1 MIKNNLT
8 CLLIACTLIFSCSI
22 STNEEID
29 LDKQGERLS
38 ELSENF
44 LSPPN
49 SSRPG
54 AFWCWLNGDVT
65 KESITN
71 DLEEMK
77 DKGMARAEI
86 WDVEA
91 RNNTNGAF
99 GIGPAFLGDVSVEL
113 IKHALSEG
121 KRLDMRIGMIAS
133 SGWNAGGSWV
143 EPDWAAKAL
152 YSSETKIT
160 GGQAFSGVLNFPELP
175 EGCPLHQDGNPIYSR
190 EVAVIAIPD
199 HPDKKIKDLDDLVML
214 NEEFD
219 GKTLTWEV
227 PEGNWTVLRFVCSNT
242 GQHLIVPSPNS
253 DGLFIDFFDPN
264 ATKRHLRHILSR
276 LGITKENAKDAGLA
290 YLEFD
295 SMELDEATAWTDA
308 MDSIFKAHHN
318 YNILPL
324 LPVFNGWELPEGN
337 DKFLYDF
344 TKTISDQ
351 LILSHYQTGR
361 DFLAEYGI
369 DLVGEAGGP
378 GPPVWASCPVDA
390 LKALG
395 SVSIPR
401 GEFWV
406 QMARHIFLVKEVASA
421 SHIYGLGPVDAE
433 SFTTWRRWK
442 DAPHALKK
450 NLDRAFCEGLNSVT
464 IHTFANTRPE
474 FGFPGRAYHA
484 GIDINP
490 TATWWEQSKP
500 FMDYTSR
507 CSYLLAQGKFVGDVA
522 YYYGDGAPKFFPT
535 LQGDSLRPM
544 IADLNAGYDFDVVN
558 TDVILN
564 RMDAKD
570 GKLVMPDGLNYNLLV
585 LPNIEDIPESV
596 IQKVEKLIAA
606 GVNVLVQNPEIAKKF
621 KGGILTNNT
630 IDEGLAELSIAKDF
644 ARDENKL
651 DFIHRRLDGI
661 DLYFVSN
668 KTNGPIA
675 ETVEFR
681 TTNKQVE
688 FWDPVSSKQFSI
700 AGAQI
705 MDGITKAKL
714 KLPAYG
720 SAFIVFTG
728 IDRDLPTY
736 NEPLDIQATEIT
748 SPWKLSFP
756 ENWGAPAS
764 IELDKLISWTEHE
777 EKGINYFS
785 GTASYENGFTL
796 TKEAIESKK
805 AISIDLGEVYDVAE
819 ILVNGTSAGILWTKP
834 YKLNIEEFVK
844 EGENKLEVQITNL
857 WINRLTGDI
866 NLPEEEKFCR
876 TNRPPVTNTDTG
888 YGDLTWR
895 IQTSGLLG
903 PVVIKETTDKAQAP
917 PSE

>member
-8 CLLIACTLIFSCSI
+8 YLLIAYTLILSCSI
-22 STNEEID
+22 SSNKID
-29 LDKQGERLS
+29 SDKEADTLL

-44 LSPPN
+44 VSPPN

-91 RNNTNGAF
+91 RNNTDGAF
-99 GIGPAFLGDVSVEL
+99 GIGPEFLGDESVEL

-143 EPDWAAKAL
+143 TPDWAAKAL
-152 YSSETKIT
+152 YSSETKIK
-160 GGQAFSGVLNFPELP
+160 GGQVYAGSLAFPELP
-175 EGCPLHQDGNPIYSR
+175 EDCPKDENGMPIYSK
-190 EVAVIAIPD
+190 EVAVIAIPND
-199 HPDKKIKDLDDLVML
+199 PEKKIKDFSDLVIL
-214 NEEFD
+214 NKKFD
-219 GKTLTWEV
+219 GITLHWEV
-227 PEGNWTVLRFVCSNT
+227 PEGNWTVLRFICSNT

-253 DGLFIDFFDPN
+253 DGLFIDFFDPA
-264 ATKRHLRHILSR
+264 ATKEHLAHILGR
-276 LGITKENAKDAGLA
+276 LGITRENAKDKGLA

-295 SMELDEATAWTDA
+295 SMELDEATPWTA
-308 MDSIFKAHHN
+308 SMDSIFKSHHN
-318 YNILPL
+318 YDILKN
-324 LPVFNGWELPEGN
+324 LPAFNGWELPEGN
-337 DKFLYDF
+337 DEFLYDF
-344 TKTISDQ
+344 QKTVSDQ
-351 LILSHYQTGR
+351 LIASHYRTGR

-378 GPPVWASCPVDA
+378 GPPIWESCPVDA

-395 SVSIPR
+395 NVTIPR
-401 GEFWV
+401 GEFWHK
-406 QMARHIFLVKEVASA
+406 MNRHIFLVKEVASA
-421 SHIYGLGPVDAE
+421 SHIYGLEPVDAE

-442 DAPHALKK
+442 DSPRDLKK

-490 TATWWEQSKP
+490 TATWWQQARP
-500 FMDYTSR
+500 FMDYMSR
-507 CSYLLAQGKFVGDVA
+507 CSYMLAQGKFVGDVA

-535 LQGDSLRPM
+535 LQGDPKRPM
-544 IADLNAGYDFDVVN
+544 IEGLSAGYDFDVVN

-564 RMDAKD
+564 RMDSKE
-570 GKLVMPDGLNYNLLV
+570 GKIVFPDGLNYNLLV
-585 LPNIEDIPESV
+585 LPNIEDIPDNV
-596 IQKVEKLIAA
+596 IKKVEQLIELGA
-606 GVNVLVQNPEIAKKF
+606 NVLVQNPAIAKKI
-621 KGGILTNNT
+621 KGKLLTNSSIN
-630 IDEGLAELSIAKDF
+630 EALNKLSLAKDF
-644 ARDENKL
+644 SRDENKV
-651 DFIHRRLDGI
+651 DFIHRRIDGI
-661 DLYFVSN
+661 DMYYIAN
-668 KTNGPIA
+668 KTDQPVN

-681 TTNKQVE
+681 TTNQQVE
-688 FWDPVSSKQFSI
+688 LWDPVTSKQFSI
-700 AGAQI
+700 T
-705 MDGITKAKL
+705 DVESKNGITKANIKL
-714 KLPAYG
+714 SAYG
-720 SAFIVFTG
+720 SAFVVFTSVN
-728 IDRDLPTY
+728 RNLPRY
-736 NEPLDIQATEIT
+736 NELLETQTVEIT
-748 SPWKLSFP
+748 STWKLSFP

-764 IELDKLISWTEHE
+764 VKLDKLISWTEHE

-785 GTASYENGFTL
+785 GTATYENSFTV
-796 TKEAIESKK
+796 TKETMKNKK
-805 AISIDLGEVYDVAE
+805 AISINLGEVYDVAE
-819 ILVNGTSAGILWTKP
+819 ILVNGKSAGVLWTKP

-844 EGENKLEVQITNL
+844 EGENKLELKITNL

-866 NLPEEEKFCR
+866 NLPEGEKLTR
-876 TNRPPVTNTDTG
+876 TNRPPVTDTNTG
-888 YGDLTWR
+888 YEDLTWR

-903 PVVIKETTDKAQAP
+903 PVQLKIAKQ
-917 PSE
+917 

>member
-8 CLLIACTLIFSCSI
+8 YLLIACTLILSCSI
-22 STNEEID
+22 SSNKID
-29 LDKQGERLS
+29 SDKEADTLL

-44 LSPPN
+44 VSPPN

-91 RNNTNGAF
+91 RNNTDGAF
-99 GIGPAFLGDVSVEL
+99 GIGPEFLGDESVEL

-143 EPDWAAKAL
+143 TPDWAAKAL
-152 YSSETKIT
+152 YSSETKIK
-160 GGQAFSGVLNFPELP
+160 GGQVYAGSLAFPELP
-175 EGCPLHQDGNPIYSR
+175 EDCPKDENGMPIYSK

-199 HPDKKIKDLDDLVML
+199 DPEKKIKDFSDLIIL
-214 NEEFD
+214 NKKFD
-219 GKTLTWEV
+219 GITLHWEV
-227 PEGNWTVLRFVCSNT
+227 PEGNWTVLRFICSNT

-253 DGLFIDFFDPN
+253 DGLFIDFFDPA
-264 ATKRHLRHILSR
+264 ATIKHLAHILGR
-276 LGITKENAKDAGLA
+276 LGITKENAEDKGLA

-295 SMELDEATAWTDA
+295 SMELDEATAWTSN
-308 MDSIFKAHHN
+308 MDSIFKTHHN
-318 YNILPL
+318 YDILKN
-324 LPVFNGWELPEGN
+324 LPAFGGWELPEGN
-337 DKFLYDF
+337 DEFLYDF
-344 TKTISDQ
+344 QKTVSDQ
-351 LILSHYQTGR
+351 LIASHYRTGR

-378 GPPVWASCPVDA
+378 GPPIWESCPVDA

-395 SVSIPR
+395 NVTIPR
-401 GEFWV
+401 GEFWHK
-406 QMARHIFLVKEVASA
+406 MNRHIFLVKEVASA
-421 SHIYGLGPVDAE
+421 SHIYGLEPVDAE

-442 DAPHALKK
+442 DSPRDLKK

-490 TATWWEQSKP
+490 TATWWQQARP
-500 FMDYTSR
+500 FMDYMSR
-507 CSYLLAQGKFVGDVA
+507 CSYMLAQGKFVGDVA

-535 LQGDSLRPM
+535 LQGDPERPM
-544 IADLNAGYDFDVVN
+544 IEGLSAGYDFDVVN

-564 RMDAKD
+564 RMDSKE
-570 GKLVMPDGLNYNLLV
+570 GKIVFPDGLNYNLLV
-585 LPNIEDIPESV
+585 LPNIEDIPDNV
-596 IQKVEKLIAA
+596 IKKVEQLIELGA
-606 GVNVLVQNPEIAKKF
+606 NVLVQNPAIAKKI
-621 KGGILTNNT
+621 KGKLLTNSSIN
-630 IDEGLAELSIAKDF
+630 EALNKLSLAKDF
-644 ARDENKL
+644 SRDENKV
-651 DFIHRRLDGI
+651 DFIHRRIDGI
-661 DLYFVSN
+661 DMYYIAN
-668 KTNGPIA
+668 KTDQPVN

-681 TTNKQVE
+681 TTNQQVE
-688 FWDPVSSKQFSI
+688 LWDPVTSKQFSI
-700 AGAQI
+700 T
-705 MDGITKAKL
+705 DVESKNDITKANIKL
-714 KLPAYG
+714 SAYG
-720 SAFIVFTG
+720 SAFVVFTSVN
-728 IDRDLPTY
+728 RNLPTY
-736 NEPLDIQATEIT
+736 NELLETQTVEIT
-748 SPWKLSFP
+748 STWKLSFP

-764 IELDKLISWTEHE
+764 VRLDKLISWTEHE

-785 GTASYENGFTL
+785 GTATYENSFTV
-796 TKEAIESKK
+796 TKETMKNKK
-805 AISIDLGEVYDVAE
+805 AISINLGEVYDVAE
-819 ILVNGTSAGILWTKP
+819 ILVNGKSAGVLWTKP

-844 EGENKLEVQITNL
+844 EGENKLEMKITNL

-866 NLPEEEKFCR
+866 NLPEGEKLTR
-876 TNRPPVTNTDTG
+876 TNRPPVTDTNTG
-888 YGDLTWR
+888 YEDLTWR

-903 PVVIKETTDKAQAP
+903 PVQLKIAK
-917 PSE
+917 

>member
-1 MIKNNLT
+1 MSSKKYFFIVCTLMLGCDIPAEQENNL
-8 CLLIACTLIFSCSI
+8 AYK
-22 STNEEID
+22 NEY
-29 LDKQGERLS
+29 LQQLS
-38 ELSENF
+38 AEFIN
-44 LSPPN
+44 PPM

-99 GIGPAFLGDVSVEL
+99 GIGPAFLGDESVEL

-143 EPDWAAKAL
+143 KPDWAAKAL
-152 YSSETKIT
+152 YSSETKIS
-160 GGQAFSGVLNFPELP
+160 GGQAFHGALNFPELP
-175 EGCPLHQDGNPIYSR
+175 EDCPKDYDGNPIYSK

-199 HPDKKIKDLDDLVML
+199 NPEKKIKDLADLVML
-214 NEEFD
+214 HEKFD

-253 DGLFIDFFDPN
+253 DGLFIDFFDPS
-264 ATKRHLRHILSR
+264 ATKRHLAYILGR
-276 LGITKENAKDAGLA
+276 LGITRENAKDKGLG
-290 YLEFD
+290 YMEFD

-308 MDSIFKAHHN
+308 MDSVFKAHHN
-318 YNILPL
+318 YDILPL
-324 LPVFNGWELPEGN
+324 LPAFSGWKLPGGN
-337 DKFLYDF
+337 DTFLYDF
-344 TKTISDQ
+344 KKTISDQ
-351 LILSHYQTGR
+351 LIASHYQTGR

-369 DLVGEAGGP
+369 DLVGESGGP
-378 GPPVWASCPVDA
+378 GPPIWESCPVDA

-406 QMARHIFLVKEVASA
+406 QMSRHIFLVKEVASA

-442 DAPHALKK
+442 DSPHTLKEY
-450 NLDRAFCEGLNSVT
+450 LDRAFCEGLNSVT

-490 TATWWEQSKP
+490 TATWWEQSRP
-500 FMDYTSR
+500 FMDYMSR

-522 YYYGDGAPKFFPT
+522 YYYGDRVPNFFPT

-544 IADLNAGYDFDVVN
+544 IDGLNAGYDFDVVN

-585 LPNIEDIPESV
+585 LPNIEDIPEV
-596 IQKVEKLIAA
+596 IIQKVEKLIAA
-606 GVNVLVQNPEIAKKF
+606 GANVLVQNPEIAKKF
-621 KGGILTNNT
+621 KGKILTNNT
-630 IDEGLAELSIAKDF
+630 IDEGLAELSLAKDF

-661 DLYFVSN
+661 DLYYVRN
-668 KTNGPIA
+668 KTNVSIT

-681 TTNKQVE
+681 TTNEQVE
-688 FWDPVSSKQFSI
+688 FWDPVSSKQFNI
-700 AGAQI
+700 ADAQSK
-705 MDGITKAKL
+705 DGITKVNL
-714 KLPAYG
+714 KLSAFG

-728 IDRDLPTY
+728 VDRNLPTY
-736 NEPLDIQATEIT
+736 NKSLETQTMEIT

-764 IELDKLISWTEHE
+764 VELDKLISWTDHE
-777 EKGINYFS
+777 EKGINFFS
-785 GTASYENGFTL
+785 GTASYENSFNIS
-796 TKEAIESKK
+796 KEAIKSKK
-805 AISIDLGEVYDVAE
+805 AISIDLGEVFDVAE
-819 ILVNGTSAGILWTKP
+819 ILVNGKSAGILWTKP
-834 YKLNIEEFVK
+834 YSLNIEEFVK

-876 TNRPPVTNTDTG
+876 TNRPPVIDNDTG
-888 YGDLTWR
+888 YDDLTWR

-903 PVVIKETTDKAQAP
+903 PVTIKETTKK
-917 PSE
+917 

>member
-1 MIKNNLT
+1 MLV
-8 CLLIACTLIFSCSI
+8 CSCAMP
-22 STNEEID
+22 TNEETSADTQAETLLI
-29 LDKQGERLS
+29 LS
-38 ELSENF
+38 DNF
-44 LSPPN
+44 ISPPN
-49 SSRPG
+49 SARPG

-99 GIGPAFLGDVSVEL
+99 GIGPAFLGDESVEL

-133 SGWNAGGSWV
+133 SGWNAGGAWV

-160 GGQAFSGVLNFPELP
+160 GGQVYSGPLAFPKLP
-175 EGCPLHQDGNPIYSR
+175 EDSPKDKNGLPMYSK
-190 EVAVIAIPD
+190 EVAVLAIPD
-199 HPDKKIKDLDDLVML
+199 HPEKKIMDFSNIMVL
-214 NEEFD
+214 NTHFD
-219 GKTLTWEV
+219 GNTLNWEV
-227 PEGNWTVLRFVCSNT
+227 PEGNWTILRYMCSNT
-242 GQHLIVPSPNS
+242 GQRLIVPSPNS
-253 DGLFIDFFDPN
+253 DGLFIDFFDPA
-264 ATKRHLRHILSR
+264 ATKRHLAYILDR
-276 LGITKENAKDAGLA
+276 LGITKENAKDKGLA

-295 SMELDEATAWTDA
+295 SMELDEATPWTDD
-308 MDSIFKAHHN
+308 MDTIFESHHS
-318 YNILPL
+318 YTILKN
-324 LPVFNGWELPEGN
+324 LPAFSGWELPEGN
-337 DKFLYDF
+337 DGFLYDF
-344 TKTISDQ
+344 QKTISDQ
-351 LILSHYQTGR
+351 LIASHYRTGR

-378 GPPVWASCPVDA
+378 GPPIWASCPVDA

-406 QMARHIFLVKEVASA
+406 QMERHIFLVKEVASA

-500 FMDYTSR
+500 FMDYMSR

-544 IADLNAGYDFDVVN
+544 ISDLDAGYDFDVVN

-564 RMDAKD
+564 RMDVKD

-596 IQKVEKLIAA
+596 IQKAEKLIVA
-606 GVNVLVQNPEIAKKF
+606 GANVLVQNPEIAKRF
-621 KGGILTNNT
+621 KGKILTNTT
-630 IDEGLAELSIAKDF
+630 INEGLSELNLVKDF
-644 ARDENKL
+644 ARDESKL
-651 DFIHRRLDGI
+651 DFIHRRLDSV

-668 KTNGPIA
+668 KTKNSIA
-675 ETVEFR
+675 ETVKFR
-681 TTNKQVE
+681 TANKQVE
-688 FWDPVSSKQFSI
+688 FWNPVSSKQFII
-700 AGAQI
+700 ADAQGI
-705 MDGITKAKL
+705 DGITTVNL
-714 KLPAYG
+714 ELPAYG
-720 SAFIVFTG
+720 SGFVVFTNVN
-728 IDRDLPTY
+728 RDLPPY
-736 NEPLDIQATEIT
+736 NESLDTEIT
-748 SPWKLSFP
+748 EVMAPWKLSFP
-756 ENWGAPAS
+756 ENWGAPES
-764 IELDKLISWTEHE
+764 VELDTLISWTDHE

-785 GTASYENGFTL
+785 GTASYENSFTIS
-796 TKEAIESKK
+796 KEAIDNKK
-805 AISIDLGEVYDVAE
+805 AISIDLGAVYDVAE
-819 ILVNGTSAGILWTKP
+819 ILVNGTSAGVLWTHP
-834 YKLNIEEFVK
+834 YKLNIQEFVK

-866 NLPEEEKFCR
+866 ELPEDEKFTM
-876 TNRPPVTNTDTG
+876 TNRPPVTDTNTG
-888 YGDLTWR
+888 YEDLTWR

-903 PVVIKETTDKAQAP
+903 PVIIKQVGAE
-917 PSE
+917 

>member
-1 MIKNNLT
+1 MKYNLAY
-8 CLLIACTLIFSCSI
+8 LLIACTLISSCSNPA
-22 STNEEID
+22 SKKTGSDNQAET
-29 LDKQGERLS
+29 LS

-44 LSPPN
+44 VSPPD

-77 DKGMARAEI
+77 DKGMGRAEI

-99 GIGPAFLGDVSVEL
+99 GIGPAFLGDESVEL

-121 KRLDMRIGMIAS
+121 KRLGIRIGMVAS

-152 YSSETKIT
+152 YSSETKIS
-160 GGQAFSGVLNFPELP
+160 GGQAFSGALNFPELP
-175 EGCPLHQDGNPIYSR
+175 EACPVDQDGNPVYSK

-199 HPDKKIKDLDDLVML
+199 DPGKKIKDLDDLVML
-214 NEEFD
+214 NDKFD
-219 GKTLTWEV
+219 GKTLTWDV
-227 PEGNWTVLRFVCSNT
+227 PEGNWTVLRFICSNT

-253 DGLFIDFFDPN
+253 DGLFIDFFDPD
-264 ATKRHLRHILSR
+264 ATKRHLAYILDR
-276 LGITKENAKDAGLA
+276 LGITRENAKEKGLG
-290 YLEFD
+290 YMEFD
-295 SMELDEATAWTDA
+295 SMELDEATAWTDN
-308 MDSIFKAHHN
+308 MDSIFNAHHK

-344 TKTISDQ
+344 KKTISDQ

-378 GPPVWASCPVDA
+378 GPPIWASCPVDA

-395 SVSIPR
+395 SVTIPR

-406 QMARHIFLVKEVASA
+406 QMSRQIFLVKEVASA
-421 SHIYGLGPVDAE
+421 SHIYGLGAVDAE

-442 DAPHALKK
+442 DSPHTLKK
-450 NLDRAFCEGLNSVT
+450 SLDRAFCEGLNSVT

-500 FMDYTSR
+500 FMDYMAR
-507 CSYLLAQGKFVGDVA
+507 CSYLLSQGKFVADVA
-522 YYYGDGAPKFFPT
+522 YYNGDGAPKFFPA

-544 IADLNAGYDFDVVN
+544 ITGLNAGYDFDVVN
-558 TDVILN
+558 TEVILN
-564 RMDAKD
+564 RMEAKD
-570 GKLVMPDGLNYNLLV
+570 GKLVLPDGLNYNLLV
-585 LPNIEDIPESV
+585 LPDIEDIPDNV
-596 IQKVEKLIAA
+596 IQKTEKLIADGA
-606 GVNVLVQNPEIAKKF
+606 NVLVQNPEIAKKF
-621 KGGILTNNT
+621 KGKILTNNT
-630 IDEGLAELSIAKDF
+630 IDEALAELSIGKDF
-644 ARDENKL
+644 ARDDDKL
-651 DFIHRRLDGI
+651 DFIHRRLNGI

-668 KTNGPIA
+668 KTNSTID

-681 TTNKQVE
+681 TTSKQVE
-688 FWDPVSSKQFSI
+688 LWNPVSSEQFSM
-700 AGAQI
+700 ADAQTI
-705 MDGITKAKL
+705 DGITRVNL
-714 KLPAYG
+714 QLSAYG
-720 SAFIVFTG
+720 SAFVVFTSAA
-728 IDRDLPTY
+728 RDLPAY
-736 NEPLDIQATEIT
+736 NKSTETRNSEIT

-764 IELDKLISWTEHE
+764 VELDKLISWTDHE

-785 GTASYENGFTL
+785 GTASYENSFTV
-796 TKEAIESKK
+796 TREAIESKTP
-805 AISIDLGEVYDVAE
+805 ITIDLGEVYDVAE
-819 ILVNGTSAGILWTKP
+819 ILVNGTSAGILWTMP
-834 YKLNIEEFVK
+834 YSLNIEEFVR
-844 EGENKLEVQITNL
+844 EGENKLEIKITNL

-866 NLPEEEKFCR
+866 NLPEEEKFTR
-876 TNRPPVTNTDTG
+876 TNRPPVTDTDTG
-888 YGDLTWR
+888 YDDLTWR

-903 PVVIKETTDKAQAP
+903 PVIIKELPAICHKR
-917 PSE
+917 

>member
-1 MIKNNLT
+1 
-8 CLLIACTLIFSCSI
+8 
-22 STNEEID
+22 
-29 LDKQGERLS
+29 
-38 ELSENF
+38 
-44 LSPPN
+44 
-49 SSRPG
+49 
-54 AFWCWLNGDVT
+54 
-65 KESITN
+65 
-71 DLEEMK
+71 
-77 DKGMARAEI
+77 
-86 WDVEA
+86 
-91 RNNTNGAF
+91 
-99 GIGPAFLGDVSVEL
+99 
-113 IKHALSEG
+113 
-121 KRLDMRIGMIAS
+121 MRIGMVAY

-143 EPDWAAKAL
+143 QPDWADKAL
-152 YSSETKIT
+152 YSSETKIS
-160 GGQAFSGVLNFPELP
+160 GGQAFSGALNFPELP
-175 EGCPLHQDGNPIYSR
+175 EDCPMDQDGNPIYSK

-199 HPDKKIKDLDDLVML
+199 YPNKKIKNLDDLVML
-214 NEEFD
+214 NEKFD
-219 GKTLTWEV
+219 GKTLTWEI

-264 ATKRHLRHILSR
+264 ATKRHLAYILGR
-276 LGITKENAKDAGLA
+276 LGITKENAKDKGLG
-290 YLEFD
+290 YMEFD
-295 SMELDEATAWTDA
+295 SMELDEATAWTGA
-308 MDSIFKAHHN
+308 MDSIFEAHHN
-318 YNILPL
+318 YSILPL
-324 LPVFNGWELPEGN
+324 LPAFHGWKLPEGN

-344 TKTISDQ
+344 KKTISDQ
-351 LILSHYQTGR
+351 LILSHYQTRR
-361 DFLAEYGI
+361 DFLAAYGI

-378 GPPVWASCPVDA
+378 GPPIWVSCPVDT

-406 QMARHIFLVKEVASA
+406 QMERHIFLVKEVASA

-433 SFTTWRRWK
+433 AFTTWRRWK

-500 FMDYTSR
+500 FIDYMSR

-544 IADLNAGYDFDVVN
+544 IADLDAGYDFDVVN

-570 GKLVMPDGLNYNLLV
+570 GKLVMADGLNYNLLV
-585 LPNIEDIPESV
+585 LPNIEDIPENI
-596 IQKVEKLIAA
+596 IQKTEKLILA
-606 GVNVLVQNPEIAKKF
+606 GENVLVQNPEIAKKF
-621 KGGILTNNT
+621 KGKILTN
-630 IDEGLAELSIAKDF
+630 
-644 ARDENKL
+644 
-651 DFIHRRLDGI
+651 
-661 DLYFVSN
+661 
-668 KTNGPIA
+668 
-675 ETVEFR
+675 
-681 TTNKQVE
+681 NKQVE

-700 AGAQI
+700 ADAQSV
-705 MDGITKAKL
+705 DGITKVNL
-714 KLPAYG
+714 KLSAYG
-720 SAFIVFTG
+720 SAFVVFIRVNG
-728 IDRDLPTY
+728 DLPTY
-736 NEPLDIQATEIT
+736 NESLDTQTIEIT

-764 IELDKLISWTEHE
+764 VELDKLISWTDHK

-785 GTASYENGFTL
+785 GTASYENVFIIA
-796 TKEAIESKK
+796 KEAIESKK
-805 AISIDLGEVYDVAE
+805 GISIDLGEVYDVAE

-866 NLPEEEKFCR
+866 NLPEGKKFTR
-876 TNRPPVTNTDTG
+876 TNRPPVIATDTG

-895 IQTSGLLG
+895 IQTSELLG
-903 PVVIKETTDKAQAP
+903 PVIIAQTP
-917 PSE
+917 GE